1 MLQVSSFAKQPAG
14 SRVAAFV
21 SAAPGS
27 FVAASER
34 AGVLQTWNVSQPQP
48 LHLLN
53 TGLGGITSLAVLPN
67 SHQVLLA
74 CRWGLPRFCLC
85 SLASSGAAHLQGGF
99 DSMQQHS
106 VCQQQ
111 CKLVRLHT

>member
-1 MLQVSSFAKQPAG
+1 MQLSCPHMLTWHRPTLQVSSFAKQPAG
-14 SRVAAFV
+14 SRVAAFL

-48 LHLLN
+48 LQLLN
-53 TGLGGITSLAVLPN
+53 TGLGGITSLAVLPT

-74 CRWGLPRFCLC
+74 CRWGLPRFSTF
-85 SLASSGAAHLQGGF
+85 SL
-99 DSMQQHS
+99 
-106 VCQQQ
+106 
-111 CKLVRLHT
+111 